1 MGRRGNGHTPVS
13 DLPHFKR
20 ADCRSFIVKALSRN
34 RAAHEAV
41 RKKTV
46 SDWDVLLGLALGC
59 LLVPVLLFIA
69 HELCTLFGWDDE
81 L

>member
-1 MGRRGNGHTPVS
+1 M
-13 DLPHFKR
+13 
-20 ADCRSFIVKALSRN
+20 
-34 RAAHEAV
+34 
-41 RKKTV
+41 